1 MTSNLISILLWTFLV
16 VYQVTETHDVE
27 TPVEPFYENVSLKGR
42 YDIDDQNHVAL
53 IGSASSL
60 EFEVSSDSVIL
71 YLQSE
76 YDHGNSFVIT
86 INDLYQGRFVLENKD
101 MSDIR
106 IGLSKSEKSKIGIF
120 KATEAATGNLIV
132 REIETDAPLEKVPLR
147 SKTIEFIGNSITCG
161 AAADT
166 QTIPCGTRYYHDQ
179 HNAYLAYGPRIARAL
194 EVECI
199 LSSVSGI
206 GMYRN
211 WNDEHDKE
219 PIMPEVYENLYLNG
233 PAEKPYS
240 FKVQPDVVS
249 ICLGT
254 NDLSAGDG
262 KKKRLPFNRNEFI
275 SNYVSFVKTLRSHY
289 PAAEIL
295 LLSSPIVQGEN
306 QKTLVECLR
315 QVKKEL
321 ETEID
326 VHLYEYEPFDASGCT
341 GHPSIDDHQ
350 RISETLIPVYESI
363 LNGTLPQKN

>member
-1 MTSNLISILLWTFLV
+1 MTLNLLYFLLSAFLFV
-16 VYQVTETHDVE
+16 FQSPETHEDELRVG
-27 TPVEPFYENVSLKGR
+27 PFYENVSLKGR
-42 YDIDDQNHVAL
+42 YDIIDQKNVAL

-60 EFEVSSDSVIL
+60 EFEVSSDSVVL

-76 YDHGNSFVIT
+76 FSHGNSFVIT
-86 INDLYQGRFVLENKD
+86 INDLYQGRFVLEND
-101 MSDIR
+101 EIRDIR
-106 IGLSKSEKSKIGIF
+106 IGLSKDEKSKIGIF
-120 KATEAATGNLIV
+120 KATEAATGNLII
-132 REIETDAPLEKVPLR
+132 RDIESDALLQKVPIH

-179 HNAYLAYGPRIARAL
+179 HNAYLAYGPRVARAL
-194 EVECI
+194 EVEYI

-233 PAEKPYS
+233 HVKKPYS
-240 FKVQPDVVS
+240 FAVQPDVVS
-249 ICLGT
+249 VCLGT

-262 KKKRLPFNRNEFI
+262 KKKRLPFKRRQFI

-289 PAAEIL
+289 PMAKIL
-295 LLSSPIVQGEN
+295 LLSSPTVQGEN
-306 QKTLVECLR
+306 QEILVECLR
-315 QVKKEL
+315 EVQKEL
-321 ETEID
+321 EPQIE
-326 VHLYEYEPFDASGCT
+326 VRLFEYEPFEASGCT

-350 RISETLIPVYESI
+350 RISETLIPIYESM
-363 LNGTLPQKN
+363 LNGIPAQ